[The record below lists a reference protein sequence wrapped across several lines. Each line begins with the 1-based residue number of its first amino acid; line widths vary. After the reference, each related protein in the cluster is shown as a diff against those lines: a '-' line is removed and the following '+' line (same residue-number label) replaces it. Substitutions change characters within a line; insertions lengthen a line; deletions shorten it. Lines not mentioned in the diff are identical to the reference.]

1 MVSRAAPSGVVAR
14 VTLATIVVAP
24 EPLTRYAVGRTVET
38 RFGAASGV
46 LRTRL
51 QHAYDLV
58 PKLLDAELIRVVGT
72 VPTRPGK
79 EPTHLYAATQ
89 AGVADW
95 REWLAGPITMPDA
108 MTRALSRLY
117 AVRRGDYATMLA
129 IVDRYEATLQA
140 VVQQAIDPGSPAD
153 VADRIGLLWNRR
165 ELVAQLQWCQH
176 ARDVIYEEMSGRD
189 SR

>member
-1 MVSRAAPSGVVAR
+1 M
-14 VTLATIVVAP
+14 TLATIVVSP
-24 EPLTRYAVGRTVET
+24 EPLTRYAIARTVEA
-38 RFGAASGV
+38 RFGGENGV

-58 PKLLDAELIRVVGT
+58 PKLKDAELIRVVGT

-79 EPTHLYAATQ
+79 ERTDLLSATPT
-89 AGVADW
+89 GVAAW
-95 REWLAGPITMPDA
+95 RAWLAEPITMPDA

-117 AVRRGDYATMLA
+117 AVRRGDHATMLA
-129 IVDRYEATLQA
+129 IIDRYEATLQA
-140 VVQQAIDPGSPAD
+140 VVQQAIDPGDPAD

-165 ELVAQLQWCQH
+165 ELVAKLQWCQH
-176 ARDVIYEEMSGRD
+176 ARDVIDEEMSGRE

>member
-1 MVSRAAPSGVVAR
+1 M
-14 VTLATIVVAP
+14 TLATIVLAP
-24 EPLTRYAVGRTVET
+24 RPLTRYAVARTVET
-38 RFGAASGV
+38 RFGATSGV

-58 PKLLDAELIRVVGT
+58 PKLKEAELIRVVGT

-79 EPTHLYAATQ
+79 DQTDLLAATQ
-89 AGVADW
+89 AGVEDW
-95 REWLAGPITMPDA
+95 RAWLAGPITMPDA

-117 AVRRGDYATMLA
+117 AVRKGDYATMLA
-129 IVDRYEATLQA
+129 IIDRYEATLQA
-140 VVQQAIDPGSPAD
+140 VVQQAIDPADPAD

-176 ARDVIYEEMSGRD
+176 ARDVIYEELSGRD
-189 SR
+189 PR